1 MLISNVKADEER
13 AFYASKGVRFENCDF
28 SGPADGESALKES
41 QNIEVSDCY
50 FDLRY
55 PFWHV
60 TDCKIE
66 NSEMT
71 KNCRAALW
79 YSKGIEI
86 LGSKLHGI
94 KVLRECKDIT
104 VKDSHTV
111 SPECGWFCDNIVF
124 DKGYAEGEYF
134 LFHSKNIT
142 VKNFDF
148 KGKYSFQYCE
158 NITVEDSFLDTKDA
172 FWESKNIVVKN
183 STVKGEYLGWYSKDL
198 TFINCRIIGTQP
210 LCYCK
215 NLTLINC
222 TLESCDLSFEY
233 SEVNAEINGHVDSVK
248 NPISGSI
255 TADSIGEIIIDENS
269 RGTCEIKVREDAV

>member
-1 MLISNVKADEER
+1 MLISNVKADAER
-13 AFYASKGVRFENCDF
+13 AFYASKDVKFENCDF

-41 QNIEVSDCY
+41 RNIEVSNCR

-60 TDCKIE
+60 SDCKIE
-66 NSEMT
+66 DSEMT
-71 KNCRAALW
+71 EKCRAALW

-94 KVLRECKDIT
+94 KVLRECKDVS

-111 SPECGWFCDNIVF
+111 SPECGWLCDNITF
-124 DKGYAEGEYF
+124 EGGYAEGEYF

-142 VKNFDF
+142 LKNMHF

-158 NITVEDSFLDTKDA
+158 NVVIEDCILDTKDA

-183 STVKGEYLGWYSKDL
+183 SVVKGEYLAWYSEDL
-198 TFINCRIIGTQP
+198 TLINCKIIGTQP

-215 NLTLINC
+215 GLKLIDC
-222 TLESCDLSFEY
+222 ETEDCDLSFEY
-233 SEVNAEINGHVDSVK
+233 SEVDAEIKGNIVSVK
-248 NPISGSI
+248 NPLSGKI
-255 TADSIGEIIIDENS
+255 TADGIGEIIIDENS
-269 RGTCEIKVREDAV
+269 RGSCDIVIREEIK